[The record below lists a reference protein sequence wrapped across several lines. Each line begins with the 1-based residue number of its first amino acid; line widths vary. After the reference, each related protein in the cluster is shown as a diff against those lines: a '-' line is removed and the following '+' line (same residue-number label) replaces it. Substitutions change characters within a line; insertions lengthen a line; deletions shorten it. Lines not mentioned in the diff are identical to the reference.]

1 MNIQRTSKPQH
12 AASFGYSLVELMIV
26 VAIIAVLGAIAISS
40 YTSYVVKTN
49 RAAAEGCL
57 SQYANYME
65 RYYTTYLS
73 YSVTPASGSTAGTPN
88 AAIGA
93 PSPMVLDCASTAQTG
108 NNYLYLI
115 PGPTT
120 SATAYIIEAT
130 PVNAQLTRDTQC
142 ATLTINQLGQRTAAG
157 STSTT
162 LLAQCWG
169 G

>member
-73 YSVTPASGSTAGTPN
+73 YSTTPASGSTAGTPN
-88 AAIGA
+88 AAIGS
-93 PSPMVLDCASTAQTG
+93 PSPMVLDCASTGQTG
-108 NNYLYLI
+108 NNYSYSV
-115 PGPTT
+115 PAPT
-120 SATAYIIEAT
+120 ATTYTIDAT
-130 PVNAQLTRDTQC
+130 PINAQLTRDTQC